1 MPKEF
6 KVESIYGGEIKIVKT
21 RKDFVCKCCEKTI
34 EKGSMAKTYKCA
46 NSNDFFE
53 LKFCTDCNRDK
64 DYQIIEGCC

>member
-1 MPKEF
+1 MKTFEIGA
-6 KVESIYGGEIKIVKT
+6 IYGNEIKTVKV
-21 RKDFVCKCCEKTI
+21 RKDFICKCCERNI
-34 EKGSMAKTYKCA
+34 IKGSFAVSYKCA